1 MPAAVVP
8 SPGPRRS
15 PGAADSSRLCVDR
28 WMARG
33 VPVGHAL
40 RRGRGRGE
48 AEPGRGGSH
57 RARAQVFRARAERVG
72 PGDRDARGRGRAA
85 ATGGVPGGRAHGDDR
100 GTGEHGVHL
109 TRAWSGLCR
118 VKMRRRTR
126 QPWLSNRPL
135 CDASW
140 LDKFPRLI
148 VRQTKLDFLRR
159 CAEGVFLQAEA
170 GSRSSAFTWSCS
182 CPASYASCVCAC
194 SSSSRA

>member
-1 MPAAVVP
+1 M
-8 SPGPRRS
+8 
-15 PGAADSSRLCVDR
+15 
-28 WMARG
+28 
-33 VPVGHAL
+33 GHAL
-40 RRGRGRGE
+40 RRGRGGGE

-126 QPWLSNRPL
+126 AAVAFKTCRFAANWLRHLLIIFARLPNATKRNAHGATNERCER
-135 CDASW
+135 CDDPMVVCFIRSGGGGAY
-140 LDKFPRLI
+140 
-148 VRQTKLDFLRR
+148 
-159 CAEGVFLQAEA
+159 
-170 GSRSSAFTWSCS
+170 GSSVFTWSCS
-182 CPASYASCVCAC
+182 CPASGASCACAC

>member
-1 MPAAVVP
+1 MIPHARAACLRRARGEILVRQRSLYPTARRRTAEKKKSAGGGGPAAARVSIAETAV
-8 SPGPRRS
+8 
-15 PGAADSSRLCVDR
+15 SSRLRVDR
-28 WMARG
+28 SIARD

-40 RRGRGRGE
+40 RRGRGGGE

-100 GTGEHGVHL
+100 ATGEHGVHL

-126 QPWLSNRPL
+126 AAVAFKTCRFAAN
-135 CDASW
+135 W
-140 LDKFPRLI
+140 LDIFARLPFA
-148 VRQTKLDFLRR
+148 TF
-159 CAEGVFLQAEA
+159 
-170 GSRSSAFTWSCS
+170 
-182 CPASYASCVCAC
+182 
-194 SSSSRA
+194 